1 MSKSTAPR
9 PLPRLSSNIEVLLSR
24 DQLATRIAELGAEIS
39 QDYAHSPSLC
49 VVGILKGC
57 FVFYADLVRHIDV
70 PLTTQFI
77 GISSY
82 GQATES
88 SGVVQITSDLTESIE
103 GEDVLIV
110 EDIIDTGLTMRYLI
124 DNFATRRPRSVKVC
138 SLLEKPDN
146 AKIQVQIDYLGFRI
160 PNAFVVGY
168 GLDLAGR
175 FRNLPYIGVVDGS
188 A

>member
-1 MSKSTAPR
+1 M
-9 PLPRLSSNIEVLLSR
+9 EVLLSG
-24 DQLATRIAELGAEIS
+24 DQIHARIAELGAEITRA
-39 QDYAHSPSLC
+39 YADSPSLC

-57 FVFYADLVRHIDV
+57 FVFFADIVRHIDV

-88 SGVVQITSDLTESIE
+88 SGVVQITHDLTESIE
-103 GEDVLIV
+103 GQDVLIV
-110 EDIIDTGLTMRYLI
+110 EDIIDTGLTMQYLL
-124 DNFATRRPRSVKVC
+124 DNFRTRHPRSIKVC

-146 AKIQVQIDYLGFRI
+146 AKIKVPVDYVGFRI

-175 FRNLPYIGVVDGS
+175 YRNLPYIGVIHGS
-188 A
+188 P